1 MLAKP
6 EKVILLT
13 VSRAGKQADS
23 DIGKHINSHLRLD
36 QSQVGVQRKLSQS
49 CSCQAVHSPLI
60 PMYRLL
66 TDPQSKWFKYLDF
79 S

>member
-13 VSRAGKQADS
+13 VSRAGKQADPY
-23 DIGKHINSHLRLD
+23 IGKHITATCGLTRAKLVYRESSRRAAPAKLYTLHSH
-36 QSQVGVQRKLSQS
+36 
-49 CSCQAVHSPLI
+49 
-60 PMYRLL
+60 RLL
-66 TDPQSKWFKYLDF
+66 SEPQSTWFKYLDF

>member
-23 DIGKHINSHLRLD
+23 DIGKHITATCGLTRA
-36 QSQVGVQRKLSQS
+36 KLVYRESS
-49 CSCQAVHSPLI
+49 RRAAPAKLYTLHSFPH
-60 PMYRLL
+60 RLL
-66 TDPQSKWFKYLDF
+66 TDPQSRWFKYPDF